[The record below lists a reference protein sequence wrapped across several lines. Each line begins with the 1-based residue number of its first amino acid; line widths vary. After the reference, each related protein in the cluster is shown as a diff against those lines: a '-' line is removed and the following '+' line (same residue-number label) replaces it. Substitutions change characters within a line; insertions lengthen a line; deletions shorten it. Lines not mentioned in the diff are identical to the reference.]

1 MVDAKIRELARASS
15 SGDSEA
21 GWSYIRSVE
30 RIGGVVDA
38 ADDRA
43 FHFSFD
49 SPGGEQPTNFWV
61 FSNRWALARFAEGG
75 IYGAAPQRRPHR
87 FMLLKQSSWALSSVY
102 ADVEPLGRFQD
113 AEWEE
118 LNKLVN
124 CQQYFVPRFGNL
136 DEFYQNFPSVETAV
150 NFVLNLKVD
159 PASMPS
165 FAERLQADRRPPKR
179 R

>member
-1 MVDAKIRELARASS
+1 MVDAHIRELARASS
-15 SGDSEA
+15 SGDPEA

-38 ADDRA
+38 ADDAA
-43 FHFSFD
+43 FHFSYG
-49 SPGGEQPTNFWV
+49 SPSGEQPTNFWI
-61 FSNRWALARFAEGG
+61 FSNRWALARFEERPFFGPA
-75 IYGAAPQRRPHR
+75 RRPHR
-87 FMLLKQSSWALSSVY
+87 FGLYKQSSWGLSSVC
-102 ADVEPLGRFQD
+102 AEVEPLGSFQD

-124 CQQYFVPRFGNL
+124 CQQYFVPRFGDL

-150 NFVLNLKVD
+150 SFVLNLKVD
-159 PASMPS
+159 PANLPSM
-165 FAERLQADRRPPKR
+165 AERLQADRKPTKR